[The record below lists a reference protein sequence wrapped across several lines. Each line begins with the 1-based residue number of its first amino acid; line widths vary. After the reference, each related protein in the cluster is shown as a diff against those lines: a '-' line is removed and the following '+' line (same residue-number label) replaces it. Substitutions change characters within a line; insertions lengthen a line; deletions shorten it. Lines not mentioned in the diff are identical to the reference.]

1 MNYDLKNTKFLFDKI
16 KKLYPQFVMPDE
28 FDVECWTEVLEG
40 HTQPEILEAL
50 KEYRK
55 NTEYNVAPNPA
66 GLKKYLTK
74 TSVVIPD
81 SDEDLKRRCIKCMWN
96 MHDKF
101 GLEGAQSYWRALLN
115 TYGIPYPATE
125 EIMRGL

>member
-66 GLKKYLTK
+66 GLKKYLVGEVF
-74 TSVVIPD
+74 SG
-81 SDEDLKRRCIKCMWN
+81 SEDDLRKRYIRCMWN
-96 MHDKF
+96 LYDKF
-101 GLEGAQSYWRALLN
+101 GLEGAQSYHRAMIN
-115 TYGIPYPATE
+115 KFNIPYPATE
-125 EIMRGL
+125 EIMRSL